1 MTTAT
6 DPPLELLLSDAED
19 RTPVLDGGLQA
30 AALVGATSPPE
41 PRNVSSQKLGAHDG
55 DPNLLEIQ
63 RWAVIA
69 PEGAAGDRLLG
80 AVDALIRHRKEEQ
93 GVEPLIFR
101 APPGLD
107 LERSMEWRDRVI
119 LPESRLEIDQPRYLM
134 LLGDLEQVSLEL
146 QHVLAHGG
154 FAGRV
159 ALAREDDY
167 AAYADKVIRWEKA
180 GRELPRLLTYT
191 VQDGTSATSAGY
203 RHLVQPCVELAE
215 RWRSAGQLEL
225 AETTSVRYE
234 EEGPDELL
242 AAAASDGADVLLSLS
257 HGLGAPRAG
266 WRTPELQRRRQGALC
281 LGLDSD
287 PLTAETIAGRP
298 FLPGGVWLMVA
309 CFGAGTPKTSVYQPW
324 LASLAARGGD
334 ASAAREALRSLPLGD
349 QPPFLAALPQ
359 AALANPNG
367 PLAVIGH
374 IDLAWTF
381 AFTDDGR
388 VSRASQVFNAL
399 RALLSGSRAGV
410 GLDVL
415 MSHYRDANHKLTT
428 AYQDRQQARIRDEP
442 DPVDEHKLARQWMRR
457 NDLRGYVLLG
467 DPAAHLPLTRARAR
481 VGDPPPPSIITLKAP
496 PRASTGT
503 LLPATLP
510 PPEPGPQDSLIHS
523 FSQPDPD
530 PPTRDPH
537 ATSGLHRSQRA
548 PDPPPPSTPAP
559 RDAAPAPVPRDI
571 PATPAPPAPVPRDI
585 PQPPVS
591 RDIPA
596 THAPVPRDI
605 PATRAPSPA
614 LAAPAPPAPVSRDIT
629 AYVPAPDP
637 APSAPPAHA
646 LPADAARRRERAVL
660 ALLRGNEPA
669 IVVATRHDVD
679 LDDLLDWLERYRLAG
694 RRELA
699 RDD

>member
-1 MTTAT
+1 MTTAPE
-6 DPPLELLLSDAED
+6 PPLELLLSDAED
-19 RTPVLDGGLQA
+19 RTPVLDGGLRA
-30 AALVGATSPPE
+30 AALTGATSPSE

-55 DPNLLEIQ
+55 DPNRLEIQ

-80 AVDALIRHRKEEQ
+80 AVDALIRHRKAEQ
-93 GVEPLIFR
+93 GVDPLIFR
-101 APPGLD
+101 APAGLD
-107 LERSMEWRDRVI
+107 LERAMEWRDRVI
-119 LPESRLEIDQPRYLM
+119 FPESRLEIDQPRYVM

-146 QHVLAHGG
+146 QHVLAHSG
-154 FAGRV
+154 FTGRL
-159 ALAREDDY
+159 ALASEADY
-167 AAYADKVIRWEKA
+167 GAYADKVIRWERA
-180 GRELPRLLTYT
+180 DRELPRLLTYT

-203 RHLVQPCVELAE
+203 RHLVQPCVDLAE

-242 AAAASDGADVLLSLS
+242 AAAASNEADVLLSLS

-266 WRTPELQRRRQGALC
+266 WKTPELQRRRQGALC

-298 FLPGGVWLMVA
+298 FLPGGMWLMVA

-334 ASAAREALRSLPLGD
+334 TSAAREALRSLPAGD

-381 AFTDDGR
+381 AFTDEGR

-410 GLDVL
+410 GLDVI

-428 AYQDRQQARIRDEP
+428 AYQDRQQARIREEP
-442 DPVDEHKLARQWMRR
+442 DPVDEQKLARQWMRR

-496 PRASTGT
+496 PRSPTGT

-510 PPEPGPQDSLIHS
+510 PPEPDPQDSRIPS
-523 FSQPDPD
+523 FSQPGADPA
-530 PPTRDPH
+530 PRDPS
-537 ATSGLHRSQRA
+537 ATPGTQLSQRA
-548 PDPPPPSTPAP
+548 PDPPPPLTPVPRDIKTAPVPRDIPTAPSPAHIAPAP
-559 RDAAPAPVPRDI
+559 LAPVPRDI
-571 PATPAPPAPVPRDI
+571 PATPAPSPAHAAPVP
-585 PQPPVS
+585 PPPV
-591 RDIPA
+591 PA
-596 THAPVPRDI
+596 T
-605 PATRAPSPA
+605 S
-614 LAAPAPPAPVSRDIT
+614 
-629 AYVPAPDP
+629 
-637 APSAPPAHA
+637 
-646 LPADAARRRERAVL
+646 LPADVARRRERAVL

-669 IVVATRHDVD
+669 NVVAARHGVD

-699 RDD
+699 QGD

>member
-1 MTTAT
+1 MTTAPE
-6 DPPLELLLSDAED
+6 PPLELLLSDAED

-30 AALVGATSPPE
+30 AALTGATSPSE

-69 PEGAAGDRLLG
+69 PEGPAGDRLLG

-101 APPGLD
+101 APAGLD

-119 LPESRLEIDQPRYLM
+119 YPESRLEIDQPRYVM

-146 QHVLAHGG
+146 QHVLAHSG
-154 FAGRV
+154 FTGRV
-159 ALAREDDY
+159 ALASENDY
-167 AAYADKVIRWEKA
+167 GAYADKVIRWEKA

-203 RHLVQPCVELAE
+203 RHLVQPCVDLAE
-215 RWRSAGQLEL
+215 RWRSAGSLEL
-225 AETTSVRYE
+225 AETISVRYE

-242 AAAASDGADVLLSLS
+242 AAAAGNEADVLLSLS

-266 WRTPELQRRRQGALC
+266 WKTPELMRRRQGALC

-287 PLTAETIAGRP
+287 PLTAETIAGRS

-324 LASLAARGGD
+324 LASLASRGGD
-334 ASAAREALRSLPLGD
+334 ASAAREALRSLPPGD

-410 GLDVL
+410 GLDVI

-428 AYQDRQQARIRDEP
+428 AYQDRQQAKARDEP

-496 PRASTGT
+496 PRT
-503 LLPATLP
+503 LLPVTLP
-510 PPEPGPQDSLIHS
+510 PPEPGPQDSQIHS

-530 PPTRDPH
+530 PPPF
-537 ATSGLHRSQRA
+537 A
-548 PDPPPPSTPAP
+548 PVP
-559 RDAAPAPVPRDI
+559 RDIPLQPVSRVIPQPPVSRDIPLSAAPAPVPRDI
-571 PATPAPPAPVPRDI
+571 PAT
-585 PQPPVS
+585 
-591 RDIPA
+591 
-596 THAPVPRDI
+596 H
-605 PATRAPSPA
+605 APSPA
-614 LAAPAPPAPVSRDIT
+614 RAAPAPPAPVAQNIT
-629 AYVPAPDP
+629 TPAPPPGP
-637 APSAPPAHA
+637 ASTPPAHP
-646 LPADAARRRERAVL
+646 LPADVARRRERAVL

-669 IVVATRHDVD
+669 NVVAARHDVD